1 MTHHPPAHTHIVCP
15 GCDAVARVPTARLGE
30 HPRCAK
36 CKGPL
41 FTGRPIELTGPTFD
55 IHVRRTDVPLVVDFW
70 APWCGPCQ
78 AMAPHFVA
86 AAAEVEPRLRLAKVN
101 TEEEAQ
107 LAARFGIRSIPTLMV
122 FRHGKPV
129 GQQAGAMSKPQL
141 LQWLR
146 GWL

>member
-1 MTHHPPAHTHIVCP
+1 MTHHPPAHIHVVCP
-15 GCDAVARVPTARLGE
+15 GCDAVARVPAERLGE

-55 IHVRRTDVPLVVDFW
+55 VHVNRSDVAIVVDFW

-78 AMAPHFVA
+78 MMAPHFTA
-86 AAAEVEPRLRLAKVN
+86 AAAELEPGVRLAKVN
-101 TEEEAQ
+101 TEEEHG

-122 FRHGKPV
+122 FRRGRPV
-129 GQQAGAMSKPQL
+129 AQQAGAMSKPQL
-141 LQWLR
+141 LQWIRSQL
-146 GWL
+146 